1 LHRQVRIIVTA
12 FFNFLHDNPYILLF
26 LVVGL
31 SVWVG
36 RGTIK
41 GYGLGAVA
49 GAIVIGCVR
58 KSRWLT

>member
-1 LHRQVRIIVTA
+1 MRSVEVRG
-12 FFNFLHDNPYILLF
+12 
-26 LVVGL
+26 VGL

-49 GAIVIGCVR
+49 GAIVIGCAIATWALSLKVEGE
-58 KSRWLT
+58 SDLST